1 MTELRLKQAVQ
12 TILNSF
18 LEQRQSSHADIPQD
32 VYRTIRDEADLLLQ
46 RESICDVF
54 DSDPFGLVK
63 PDDDGDDDDDEET
76 VKDKEKNAD
85 MIARVKVR

>member
-1 MTELRLKQAVQ
+1 MSNPYLKQAVQ

-18 LEQRQSSHADIPQD
+18 LEQRQSSHADIAQD
-32 VYRTIRDEADLLLQ
+32 VYRTIRDEADLLFQ

-63 PDDDGDDDDDEET
+63 PDDDDDEEA

>member
-12 TILNSF
+12 TILSSF
-18 LEQRQSSHADIPQD
+18 LEKRQSSHADIPQD

-46 RESICDVF
+46 RECICDVF

-63 PDDDGDDDDDEET
+63 PDDDDDEET

>member
-1 MTELRLKQAVQ
+1 MTDLRLKQAVQ

-32 VYRTIRDEADLLLQ
+32 VYRTIRDEADLLLH

-63 PDDDGDDDDDEET
+63 PDDDDDEEA
-76 VKDKEKNAD
+76 VKDKEMNED